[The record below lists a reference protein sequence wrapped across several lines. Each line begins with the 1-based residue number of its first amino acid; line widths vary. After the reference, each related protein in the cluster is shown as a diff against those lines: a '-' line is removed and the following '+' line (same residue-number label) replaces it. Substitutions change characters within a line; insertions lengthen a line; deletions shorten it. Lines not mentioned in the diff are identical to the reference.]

1 MIESPDR
8 TPLPRSFFDRP
19 VLEVAP
25 DLLGRVLVRL
35 TDDGP
40 IELRLTEVEAYAGE
54 ADPGSHAFRGR
65 TARNAVMFGPP
76 GHAYV
81 YFTYGM
87 WHCLNLVCGPE
98 GHASG
103 VLLRAGEIQTGHEL
117 ARKRR
122 ASARND
128 RELAKGPARLA
139 TALDVDRTLDGTDA
153 CAGPESPLSVLTGT
167 PAPTDQIRTGPRT
180 GVSGDGA
187 THPWRFWIDG
197 DPTVSP
203 YRAHVPRRRRA

>member
-1 MIESPDR
+1 MNEGMDR
-8 TPLPRSFFDRP
+8 TPITREFFDRP

-25 DLLGRVLVRL
+25 DLLGRILVRSS
-35 TDDGP
+35 DEGP

-54 ADPGSHAFRGR
+54 ADPGSHAFRGP
-65 TARNAVMFGPP
+65 TARNSVMFGPP
-76 GHAYV
+76 GHSYV

-98 GHASG
+98 GRASG
-103 VLLRAGEIQTGHEL
+103 VLLRAGEIGIGAEM

-122 ASARND
+122 FSARHD

-139 TALDVDRTLDGTDA
+139 TALGVDRALNGTDVV
-153 CAGPESPLSVLTGT
+153 AGRQRPLSVLHGS
-167 PAPTDQIRTGPRT
+167 PPSPDQVRSGPRT
-180 GVSGDGA
+180 GVGGDGS
-187 THPWRFWIDG
+187 HQPWRFWIDG

-203 YRAHVPRRRRA
+203 YRAHVPRRRAT